1 MEFVWG
7 LRVGISIFRYDWNLF
22 AVHAQVSFFTH
33 LCLGSTRKYHLTYS
47 GWVGK
52 VCMQGPL
59 LREGW
64 AGARARESKSPPQS
78 SHEYMCIYIYIY
90 IHIYIY
96 SFCCL
101 LPTTHPLLPRH
112 HITFGLEFGQ
122 LLKSILHE
130 TRKVV
135 GCIVYWKHEYIRNLL
150 WGGGGR
156 RRAPTNLG
164 DAFKKFLENVEYGI
178 NKYLYRAEE
187 HELAIC

>member
-1 MEFVWG
+1 MPIQPSPASSASSTIPGIIFHLLVWGYAQVSMEFVWG

-90 IHIYIY
+90 TYIYILFVAFY
-96 SFCCL
+96 PPPTHSSPDTTL
-101 LPTTHPLLPRH
+101 LL
-112 HITFGLEFGQ
+112 
-122 LLKSILHE
+122 
-130 TRKVV
+130 V
-135 GCIVYWKHEYIRNLL
+135 WNLD
-150 WGGGGR
+150 
-156 RRAPTNLG
+156 N
-164 DAFKKFLENVEYGI
+164 Y
-178 NKYLYRAEE
+178 
-187 HELAIC
+187 